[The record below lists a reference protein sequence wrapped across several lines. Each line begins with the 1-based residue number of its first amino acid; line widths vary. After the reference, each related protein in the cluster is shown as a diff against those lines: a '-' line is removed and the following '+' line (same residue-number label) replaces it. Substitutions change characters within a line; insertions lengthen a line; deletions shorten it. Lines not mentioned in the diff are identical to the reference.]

1 MDDEEIEQ
9 LIADLRELL
18 FRKGFGWAAVEA
30 EDSLNPMVVPRAR
43 ALALITAAEIVTV
56 DLAEVEL
63 AAVDIFGGEDIRFK
77 PDVAEPADGEEALTA
92 RDRKALDVG
101 SPSLSGPQRREVLAG
116 LAAYRKVFAALR
128 SRLDGLV

>member
-30 EDSLNPMVVPRAR
+30 EDSLNPMVAPRTR

-56 DLAEVEL
+56 DLAAVEM
-63 AAVDIFGGEDIRFK
+63 AADDILGGEGIRFELE
-77 PDVAEPADGEEALTA
+77 DTEQADGEEALA
-92 RDRKALDVG
+92 MRDRRVVGVEAL
-101 SPSLSGPQRREVLAG
+101 PLFGPRRRAVLAD
-116 LAAYRKVFAALR
+116 LAARRQVFTDVR
-128 SRLDGLV
+128 DRLDGLV

>member
-30 EDSLNPMVVPRAR
+30 EDPLNPMVAPRTR
-43 ALALITAAEIVTV
+43 ALALITAVEILTV
-56 DLAEVEL
+56 DLADVEL
-63 AAVDIFGGEDIRFK
+63 AADDIFGGEGIRFK
-77 PDVAEPADGEEALTA
+77 ADDSESIDSEEALTA

-101 SPSLSGPQRREVLAG
+101 SPSLSGPRRREVLAG
-116 LAAYRKVFAALR
+116 LAAHRQVFTALR
-128 SRLDGLV
+128 SHLDGLV

>member
-30 EDSLNPMVVPRAR
+30 DDSLNPMVAPRTR

-56 DLAEVEL
+56 DLADVEL
-63 AAVDIFGGEDIRFK
+63 AADDIFGGEGIRFK
-77 PDVAEPADGEEALTA
+77 PDDVEPADGEEALTA

-101 SPSLSGPQRREVLAG
+101 SLSLSGPQRREVLTG
-116 LAAYRKVFAALR
+116 LAAHRQVFTALR